1 MRAAQSV
8 ACLLMLAACAHE
20 FVWQAWPDDQQ
31 GDVRMVMQWPLIA
44 ALCLCVAVLARDRL
58 VSAAC
63 AAVSLMSI
71 TTAACSLAW
80 LVSPWPVLPG
90 SDQCSERLGVP
101 MLLVSGIAAC
111 IVLSLWRAPKNG
123 TESG

>member
-1 MRAAQSV
+1 MKAAQSV
-8 ACLLMLAACAHE
+8 ACLLMLTACAHE
-20 FVWQAWPDDQQ
+20 FLWQAFPADLQ
-31 GDVRMVMQWPLIA
+31 GDVRAVTQWPLIA
-44 ALCLCVAVLARDRL
+44 SLCLCLAVLARNRL
-58 VSAAC
+58 VVAAC

-111 IVLSLWRAPKNG
+111 LVLSLWRSPQHG
-123 TESG
+123 TKPR